1 MCHNWM
7 LRDRIYEELRERADK
22 EDQERPSEERT
33 DERPSFL
40 NEERSVD
47 TELLTDGGEDG
58 ET

>member
-7 LRDRIYEELRERADK
+7 LRDRIYEELRDRGKKEERERPDK
-22 EDQERPSEERT
+22 EQT

-40 NEERSVD
+40 NEESSVD
-47 TELLTDGGEDG
+47 TELLTDGGEGD